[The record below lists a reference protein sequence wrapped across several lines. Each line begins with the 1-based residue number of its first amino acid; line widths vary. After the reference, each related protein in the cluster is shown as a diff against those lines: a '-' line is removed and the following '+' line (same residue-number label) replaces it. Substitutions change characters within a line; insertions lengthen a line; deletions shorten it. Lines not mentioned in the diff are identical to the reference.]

1 MGVVLAVVLH
11 VILIIVLRRYD
22 NLNLATEHQVETVAA
37 GGLLKTWKAR
47 SIAPFVQFPT
57 KCVGFDLDRAK
68 FASSNQPMTAGSVDV
83 GNRGVD
89 YGRLRGATNLGQVWQ
104 KTGKILER
112 CDEHT
117 HVNMG
122 PIAYAYQEATVEG
135 LTTLPLDSVVGRSSL
150 GGVCPSARLSLSGKD
165 RGVGISINIMER
177 LSDRRGR
184 QWRGRM
190 SRGSGSTV
198 RRARGDLEGHCH

>member
-150 GGVCPSARLSLSGKD
+150 GGVCAPAGLSLSG
-165 RGVGISINIMER
+165 
-177 LSDRRGR
+177 RGR
-184 QWRGRM
+184 ENQIGRAH
-190 SRGSGSTV
+190 V
-198 RRARGDLEGHCH
+198 